1 MKKAEAFRQLLNK
14 SYKFG
19 KMDCFALILKYAE
32 IVGHEL
38 PDEHMDYGIHD
49 YVEFYPDDL
58 EFSEEWLTTFMQEY
72 FGEIQIGKALTGDIV
87 LLRLNDSFPF
97 LGIKCGNGKVIGAT
111 KEYGT
116 RVMPL
121 RPYKT
126 ERAFRC
132 RF

>member
-1 MKKAEAFRQLLNK
+1 MKKSEAFRQIINK
-14 SYKFG
+14 PYELG
-19 KMDCFALILKYAE
+19 KLDCFALILEYAE

-38 PDEHMDYGIHD
+38 PEKFMGYGIHD
-49 YVEFYPDDL
+49 YLEFYPEDL
-58 EFSEEWLTTFMQEY
+58 DFSEKWLVGFMQEC
-72 FGEIQIGKALTGDIV
+72 FGEIKISKARTGDIV
-87 LLRLNDSFPF
+87 LLSLNDSFPF
-97 LGIKCGNGKVIGAT
+97 LGIKCGNGRVIGAT

-126 ERAFRC
+126 LRAFQC